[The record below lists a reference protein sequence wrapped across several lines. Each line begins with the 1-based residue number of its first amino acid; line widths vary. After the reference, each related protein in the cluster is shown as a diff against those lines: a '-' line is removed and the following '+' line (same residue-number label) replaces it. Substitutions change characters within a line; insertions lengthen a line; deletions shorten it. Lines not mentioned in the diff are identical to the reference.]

1 MYINKVSKLNNKN
14 LVDKIKPL
22 NYTANDLGLDPK
34 WDGSGVRIA
43 VLGSGISD
51 TSGSIAEEIEIFC
64 DNPDNIFDKIGI
76 SHMAVSLLLNQNEY
90 ISGMA
95 TGSSLY
101 MTKIIKNNG
110 EILESSVVAG
120 ILWSLIKGVDI
131 VLLPFPVLDYNNTIS
146 KTIRK
151 AIKSNILFVA
161 PYHKDSVNIP
171 YMINVKGLSSGNEK
185 WNLKYN
191 KKDNFFTLAYPK
203 GYKFYYQNSNAK
215 FGCSSGQRAAPV
227 WMTGFVACLLNSRIF
242 DSIDVSIEGT
252 WKNLVE
258 LSNK

>member
-1 MYINKVSKLNNKN
+1 MYIHKVSKLNNKN
-14 LVDKIKPL
+14 FVDEIEPV
-22 NYTANDLGLDPK
+22 NYTASDLGLDSK
-34 WDGSGVRIA
+34 WNGSGVRIA
-43 VLGSGISD
+43 ILGSGISD

-64 DNPDNIFDKIGI
+64 DNPENIFDKIGI
-76 SHMAVSLLLNQNEY
+76 SHMTVSLLSNQNEY
-90 ISGMA
+90 ISGIA

-131 VLLPFPVLDYNNTIS
+131 VLLPFPVLNHNNVIFKS
-146 KTIRK
+146 IKK
-151 AIKSNILFVA
+151 SIKSNILFVA
-161 PYHKDSVNIP
+161 PYHKDSINIP
-171 YMINVKGLSSGNEK
+171 CMINVKGLSSGTEK
-185 WNLKYN
+185 WKLEYN

-215 FGCSSGQRAAPV
+215 FGCASGQRAAPV
-227 WMTGFVACLLNSRIF
+227 WMAGFVACLLNSRIF
-242 DSIDVSIEGT
+242 NSIDVSVEGT
-252 WKNLVE
+252 WKNLIE